1 MKPFFASWQLY
12 GAKLQGGRHGWR
24 PGAKKG
30 GSATSEGE
38 AEEAARCLWIGVGD
52 HQPRIGKIYHTT
64 RIICLQFLLMSINK
78 DKSKQPKKSRN
89 ARQKKVCVLTGKD
102 GRY

>member
-64 RIICLQFLLMSINK
+64 RIICLQFLYKKYMNQSIQSIYN
-78 DKSKQPKKSRN
+78 N
-89 ARQKKVCVLTGKD
+89 LFL
-102 GRY
+102 